1 MAETREIEALRA
13 KVAELEAENL
23 ELQQGGGVAAARKP
37 AKHRGRA
44 ITAFIL
50 IFVSA
55 LLAPIA
61 VISSWAR
68 AELVDTTRF
77 VETFAP
83 LAQDPNV
90 QTFVAGE
97 VSTGIK
103 DNVDID
109 GIVGDLFTGISTL
122 DLPPQTQTVLPLVE
136 GAAASGVRSLID
148 TGVQKLVESPQFAS
162 IWEMTLRETHSR
174 AIAVI
179 QGDPNSEIK
188 LQDGTLSIDL
198 KVVTAEVKAALLAQG
213 FSFAEVIPVIDES
226 VPLLESDS
234 LTLMRTLYQLAVG
247 VGYWLPWVVLGMLV
261 CGVVVARNRLRALA
275 WGALGLAASLL
286 FLSGGMGVG
295 KMFFM
300 SAVSPS
306 IMPEA
311 TAEVLFV
318 QLTGLI
324 AASLL
329 ALVTLALMIAFGAWF
344 AGSSKFA
351 KATRSAFDT
360 AFRAIRKAADAHGL
374 NPGAFGPFIERW
386 HSAIVLLTV
395 VVGVLLLFTN
405 RPIRLGGIIG
415 TFVCVLVV
423 LMLTELLRRPLP
435 PKVGITSETI
445 AEADMAIAAEAA
457 DAAEATEAAEAAE
470 ASAGAKN

>member
-1 MAETREIEALRA
+1 MAETREIEVLRA
-13 KVAELEAENL
+13 KVAELEAEKL
-23 ELQQGGGVAAARKP
+23 ELQQGGDVAAPVKKP
-37 AKHRGRA
+37 SKHRGRTISA
-44 ITAFIL
+44 VVLVL
-50 IFVSA
+50 IAA
-55 LLAPIA
+55 LLAPVA
-61 VISSWAR
+61 LISSWAR

-83 LAQDPNV
+83 LAQDPDV
-90 QTFVAGE
+90 QTFIAGE

-103 DNVDID
+103 ENVDID
-109 GIVGDLFTGISTL
+109 GIVGDLFTGIASL

-136 GAAASGVRSLID
+136 GAAANGVRSMID

-188 LQDGTLSIDL
+188 LQDGTLSLDL
-198 KVVTAEVKAALLAQG
+198 KVVTAEVKTALLAQG

-234 LTLMRTLYQLAVG
+234 LTIMRTLYQLAVG
-247 VGYWLPWVVLGMLV
+247 VGYWLPWVVLGLLV
-261 CGVVVARNRLRALA
+261 AGVLVARNHLRALA
-275 WGALGLAASLL
+275 WGGLGIAASLL
-286 FLSGGMGVG
+286 LLSGGMGIG

-306 IMPEA
+306 VMPAA
-311 TAEVLFV
+311 TAEVLFT
-318 QLTGLI
+318 QLTALI

-329 ALVTLALMIAFGAWF
+329 ALVTLSLMIAFGAWF

-351 KATRSAFDT
+351 KATRSAFDSG
-360 AFRAIRKAADAHGL
+360 FRAIRGAADSHGL
-374 NPGAFGPFIERW
+374 NPGAFGRFIERW
-386 HSAIVLLTV
+386 HSAIVLLAV

-415 TFVCVLVV
+415 TFVCVLLV
-423 LMLTELLRRPLP
+423 LLVTELLRRPLLA
-435 PKVGITSETI
+435 K
-445 AEADMAIAAEAA
+445 
-457 DAAEATEAAEAAE
+457 DAV
-470 ASAGAKN
+470 AGADIVVDGAEGVAAAGAAVSAPDAPKPSA

>member
-23 ELQQGGGVAAARKP
+23 ELQQGGDAAAAKKP

-55 LLAPIA
+55 LIAPIA

-90 QTFVAGE
+90 QTFIAGE

-109 GIVGDLFTGISTL
+109 GIVGDLFTGISSL

-136 GAAASGVRSLID
+136 GAAANGVRSLID

-198 KVVTAEVKAALLAQG
+198 KVVTAEVKAALIEQG

-234 LTLMRTLYQLAVG
+234 LTLMRTIYQLAVG

-261 CGVVVARNRLRALA
+261 AGVIVARNRLRALA
-275 WGALGLAASLL
+275 WGTLGIAASLL
-286 FLSGGMGVG
+286 LLSGGMGVG
-295 KMFFM
+295 KLFFM

-311 TAEVLFV
+311 TAEVIFA

-329 ALVTLALMIAFGAWF
+329 ALVTLTLMIAFGAWF

-351 KATRSAFDT
+351 RATRSAFDT
-360 AFRAIRKAADAHGL
+360 AFRAIRKAADSHGL
-374 NPGAFGPFIERW
+374 NPGAFGRFIERW

-395 VVGVLLLFTN
+395 VIGVLVLFTN

-415 TFVCVLVV
+415 TFVCVLIV
-423 LMLTELLRRPLP
+423 LMLTELLRRPLLSSGERASEVAVE
-435 PKVGITSETI
+435 VGATNE
-445 AEADMAIAAEAA
+445 AENAEVAGAAVVV
-457 DAAEATEAAEAAE
+457 EAAEETAE
-470 ASAGAKN
+470 TQG

>member
-1 MAETREIEALRA
+1 MAETREIEVLRA
-13 KVAELEAENL
+13 KVAELEAEKL
-23 ELQQGGGVAAARKP
+23 ELQQSGDPAAPAKKP
-37 AKHRGRA
+37 SKHRGRTISA
-44 ITAFIL
+44 VVLVL
-50 IFVSA
+50 IAA
-55 LLAPIA
+55 LLAPVA
-61 VISSWAR
+61 LISSWAR

-83 LAQDPNV
+83 LAQDPDV
-90 QTFVAGE
+90 QTFIAGE

-109 GIVGDLFTGISTL
+109 GIVGDLFTGISSL

-136 GAAASGVRSLID
+136 GAAANGVRSLID
-148 TGVQKLVESPQFAS
+148 TGVQKLVQSPQFAS

-188 LQDGTLSIDL
+188 LQDGTLSLDL
-198 KVVTAEVKAALLAQG
+198 KVVTAEVKSALLAQG

-247 VGYWLPWVVLGMLV
+247 VGYWLPWVVLGLLIA
-261 CGVVVARNRLRALA
+261 GVVVARNRLRALA
-275 WGALGLAASLL
+275 WGAVGIAASLL
-286 FLSGGMGVG
+286 LLSGGMGIG

-306 IMPEA
+306 VMPAA
-311 TAEVLFV
+311 TAEVLFT

-324 AASLL
+324 SASLL
-329 ALVTLALMIAFGAWF
+329 ALVTLSLMIAFGAWF
-344 AGSSKFA
+344 AGSSKLA
-351 KATRSAFDT
+351 RATRSAFDS

-374 NPGAFGPFIERW
+374 NPGAFGRFIERW

-395 VVGVLLLFTN
+395 VVGVLLLFVN

-415 TFVCVLVV
+415 TLVCVLLV
-423 LMLTELLRRPLP
+423 LMLTELLRRPLQ
-435 PKVGITSETI
+435 S
-445 AEADMAIAAEAA
+445 ADEAGDAAA
-457 DAAEATEAAEAAE
+457 DIVVEAE
-470 ASAGAKN
+470 ASEAPDTVAATAAAAGSTKPSA

>member
-1 MAETREIEALRA
+1 MAETREIEVLRA
-13 KVAELEAENL
+13 KVAELEAEKL
-23 ELQQGGGVAAARKP
+23 ELQQSGDTAAPAKKP
-37 AKHRGRA
+37 SKHRGRTISA
-44 ITAFIL
+44 VVLVL
-50 IFVSA
+50 IAA
-55 LLAPIA
+55 LLAPVA
-61 VISSWAR
+61 LISSWAR

-83 LAQDPNV
+83 LAQDPDV
-90 QTFVAGE
+90 QTFIAGE

-109 GIVGDLFTGISTL
+109 GIVGDLFTGISSL

-136 GAAASGVRSLID
+136 GAAANGVRSLID
-148 TGVQKLVESPQFAS
+148 TGVQKLVQSPQFAS

-188 LQDGTLSIDL
+188 LQDGTLSLDL
-198 KVVTAEVKAALLAQG
+198 KVVTAEVKSALLAQG

-247 VGYWLPWVVLGMLV
+247 VGYWLPWVVLGLLIA
-261 CGVVVARNRLRALA
+261 GVVVARNRLRALA
-275 WGALGLAASLL
+275 WGAVGIAASLL
-286 FLSGGMGVG
+286 LLSGGMGIG

-306 IMPEA
+306 VMPAA
-311 TAEVLFV
+311 TAEVLFT

-324 AASLL
+324 SASLL
-329 ALVTLALMIAFGAWF
+329 ALVTLSLMIAFGAWF
-344 AGSSKFA
+344 AGSSKLA
-351 KATRSAFDT
+351 RATRSAFDS

-374 NPGAFGPFIERW
+374 NPGAFGRFIERW

-395 VVGVLLLFTN
+395 VVGVLILFVN

-415 TFVCVLVV
+415 TLVCVLLV
-423 LMLTELLRRPLP
+423 LMLTELLRRP
-435 PKVGITSETI
+435 IQS
-445 AEADMAIAAEAA
+445 ADEAGDAAA
-457 DAAEATEAAEAAE
+457 DIVVEAEAAE
-470 ASAGAKN
+470 ASDTVAATTAAAAGSTKPSA